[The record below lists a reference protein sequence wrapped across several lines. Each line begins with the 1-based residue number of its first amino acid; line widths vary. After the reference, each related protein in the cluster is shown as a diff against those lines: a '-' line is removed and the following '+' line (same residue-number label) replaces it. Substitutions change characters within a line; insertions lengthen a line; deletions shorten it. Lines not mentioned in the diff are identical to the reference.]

1 MKKFMEKTITTAKR
15 AYHATRRKTKKITQF
30 EKARFILV
38 GAANTITDFV
48 VLLSL
53 VVLFGIPSGMSNIA
67 STTCAL
73 IVSFLLNKKAVFQG
87 EEGLKFRQIII
98 FIVVTLA
105 CIWLVQTVIMVQLN
119 NALTS
124 AFDIKGG
131 VTAVAVLLFAKVIGI
146 AAGSVWNYMWYSRV
160 VFKKQAA

>member
-1 MKKFMEKTITTAKR
+1 MEKTIKTAKR
-15 AYHATRRKTKKITQF
+15 AYHATRRKTKQVTQF

-38 GAANTITDFV
+38 GVANTVTDFV

-53 VVLFGIPSGMSNIA
+53 VVVFGVPSGMSNIA

-87 EEGLKFRQIII
+87 EEGMKFRQIAI
-98 FIVVTLA
+98 FIIVTLA
-105 CIWLVQTVIMVQLN
+105 GIWLVQTVIMVQLN
-119 NALTS
+119 NALID
-124 AFDIKGG
+124 ALNVKGG
-131 VTAVAVLLFAKVIGI
+131 IAAVGILLFAKVMGI

-160 VFKKQAA
+160 VFKKQST

>member
-1 MKKFMEKTITTAKR
+1 MDKTVKAAKR
-15 AYHATRRKTKKITQF
+15 AYHATRRKTKKVTQF

-38 GAANTITDFV
+38 GAANTVTDFV

-98 FIVVTLA
+98 FIIVTLA
-105 CIWLVQTVIMVQLN
+105 GIWLVQTVIMVQLN
-119 NALTS
+119 NVLV
-124 AFDIKGG
+124 DILNVKGG
-131 VTAVAVLLFAKVIGI
+131 IMAVSILLFAKIIGI

-160 VFKKQAA
+160 VFKKQPA